1 MGSRQHL
8 PKTDSQN
15 VAEVILELPPEFLGA
30 SSWKPTSMLGEA
42 QAVWRGRVQT
52 LPPTAPAELTAA
64 VRGQARA

>member
-1 MGSRQHL
+1 MGTRQHL

-52 LPPTAPAELTAA
+52 LLPTAPAELTAA
-64 VRGQARA
+64 VRGQALA